1 MKETLSKIGKK
12 AEKEDESIASDMEEG
27 TGFKDPFL
35 EEEEKDQ
42 MTAEERRLKMTK
54 QVIREFASEK
64 NEDFFEKLQAKATPE
79 E

>member
-1 MKETLSKIGKK
+1 MKATLQKIGKK
-12 AEKEDESIASDMEEG
+12 KEKEDESIASDMEEG

-35 EEEEKDQ
+35 EEEKEDH

-64 NEDFFEKLQAKATPE
+64 NEDFFEKL
-79 E
+79 

>member
-1 MKETLSKIGKK
+1 
-12 AEKEDESIASDMEEG
+12 
-27 TGFKDPFL
+27 
-35 EEEEKDQ
+35 

-79 E
+79 EQILSKDDDAITRKMKMHLLE